1 MVKYKIINNSS
12 REIPQELTEEMM
24 FRPLS
29 EVQQILEEYNLKI
42 TKFDVEF
49 DDNGHAIKQTLT
61 IEDFKR

>member
-29 EVQQILEEYNLKI
+29 EVQQILEEYNLKCHSFEMIYDDDKKLSEQII
-42 TKFDVEF
+42 TIND
-49 DDNGHAIKQTLT
+49 IK
-61 IEDFKR
+61 